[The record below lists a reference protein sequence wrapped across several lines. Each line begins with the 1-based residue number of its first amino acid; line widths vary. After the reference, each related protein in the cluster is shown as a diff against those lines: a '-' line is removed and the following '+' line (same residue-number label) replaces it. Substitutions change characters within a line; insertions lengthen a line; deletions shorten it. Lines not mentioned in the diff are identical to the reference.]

1 MNTTTTN
8 QGLVITAPSSL
19 LQFCA
24 HMDKVGNYLKTYT
37 DKLDRATQFIVRQ
50 YENSALAKQRAAK
63 QNLTAAC
70 NAAQARVRKTLHQIA
85 ATFTDH
91 NSAPTDSELRAL
103 VHEHL
108 RPKNNLQVCAN
119 NYKQQ
124 RQANNTGLKRK
135 KSVLVAAKQNQQ
147 RIIYKN

>member
-24 HMDKVGNYLKTYT
+24 HMEKVGNYLKTYT

-103 VHEHL
+103 VHDPH
-108 RPKNNLQVCAN
+108 
-119 NYKQQ
+119 
-124 RQANNTGLKRK
+124 QANAPNIYGQKIIC
-135 KSVLVAAKQNQQ
+135 KSAPTITNNKGRQTTQD
-147 RIIYKN
+147 